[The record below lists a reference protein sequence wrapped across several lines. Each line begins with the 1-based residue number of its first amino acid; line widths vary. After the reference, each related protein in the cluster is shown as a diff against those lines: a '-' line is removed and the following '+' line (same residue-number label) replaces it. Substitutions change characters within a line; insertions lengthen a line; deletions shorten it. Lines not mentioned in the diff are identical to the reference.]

1 MMPNFFQMA
10 RLTASSSFARQSTT
24 HIQLGSLLQ
33 HKHNAFPFS
42 FTSLTSG
49 TSSDSESDGNH
60 HKGDT
65 FTVSY
70 LINSCGVSPKLAKE
84 LSNRV
89 NLKNAHGPNAVLDL
103 LNNYGLSK
111 IQVAKLVEK
120 YPKVLIIK
128 AEKTLLPKLKFFRSI
143 GVSNTDMPKILLR
156 NYVILKSS
164 LENYLIPR
172 YEILRDIV
180 GDDQKVVRS
189 LKITA
194 FCLTYGDMMNNFVPN
209 IKVLRQSS
217 VPQTSISLLMGHF
230 PGAAYRKH
238 SKFVEAVKTA
248 KEIGCDP
255 LKVSFVQ
262 AVHLLL
268 STSKAMLDSKFEV
281 YERWGWSY
289 KIALRA
295 FGKFPFFMVLSKE
308 TYTKKMSF
316 LVKDMGLPSE
326 DIADYPLVLSYSLEK
341 RIIPRFSVIKILQS
355 NNLPRNDFHFGSFIC
370 INEKN
375 FLKKFVIKF
384 QDDLPHLSDVYKGL
398 INNQNEI

>member
-1 MMPNFFQMA
+1 MPNFFQMA

-268 STSKAMLDSKFEV
+268 SCVF
-281 YERWGWSY
+281 
-289 KIALRA
+289 
-295 FGKFPFFMVLSKE
+295 
-308 TYTKKMSF
+308 
-316 LVKDMGLPSE
+316 
-326 DIADYPLVLSYSLEK
+326 
-341 RIIPRFSVIKILQS
+341 
-355 NNLPRNDFHFGSFIC
+355 
-370 INEKN
+370 
-375 FLKKFVIKF
+375 KF
-384 QDDLPHLSDVYKGL
+384 QSWIFCGC
-398 INNQNEI
+398 